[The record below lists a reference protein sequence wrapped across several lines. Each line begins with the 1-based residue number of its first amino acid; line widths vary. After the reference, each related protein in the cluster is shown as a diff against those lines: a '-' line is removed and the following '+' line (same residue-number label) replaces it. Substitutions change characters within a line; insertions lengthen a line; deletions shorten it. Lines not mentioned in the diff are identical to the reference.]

1 MTTMTTST
9 PDSATYE
16 IPLDTQITSSQ
27 FIEYNLRRKQN
38 ALRDARFFA
47 DDAARDITNAVEKLG
62 GCTALLNIANA
73 QTRWHADHEEEIA
86 RITQIARWAISQ
98 LMVLHASVKI
108 EMAEALRPAED
119 AAQKAFAEQSR
130 KTGQLMTARS
140 TPPATP
146 QS

>member
-1 MTTMTTST
+1 MTTST

-16 IPLDTQITSSQ
+16 LPLDAQIFESQ
-27 FIEYNLRRKQN
+27 FREEHLRRKEN

-86 RITQIARWAISQ
+86 RITRVARWTIAQ
-98 LMVLHASVKI
+98 LMTLHASVKI

-119 AAQKAFAEQSR
+119 AAQKALAEQTV
-130 KTGQLMTARS
+130 KTGQLMQARS
-140 TPPATP
+140 TTPATP
-146 QS
+146 EP

>member
-1 MTTMTTST
+1 MTTST
-9 PDSATYE
+9 PDSDTYE

-27 FIEYNLRRKQN
+27 FIEANLRRKQN

-86 RITQIARWAISQ
+86 RITQFARWAISQ
-98 LMVLHASVKI
+98 LMDLHASVKI

-119 AAQKAFAEQSR
+119 AAQKALAEQSR
-130 KTGQLMTARS
+130 KTGQLMEALS